1 MHRLHNRVGKA
12 FAPGRENEHVSETIG
27 IPEILFFQIAPKGDM
42 LFQTALSDHGAESFS
57 GGPVAHE
64 DELEFDPLRDDCRRF
79 DELKKALL
87 SN

>member
-1 MHRLHNRVGKA
+1 
-12 FAPGRENEHVSETIG
+12 
-27 IPEILFFQIAPKGDM
+27 M
-42 LFQTALSDHGAESFS
+42 LFQTALSDLGAESFS

-87 SN
+87 SNQAAHVQHHRNPIFY